1 MVPKTVWLE
10 NCLNPGH
17 CSWSTSWNQDCVV
30 GVLVVPRTVWL
41 CCMYFSSF
49 QINVEQIRSILK
61 NTVGA
66 KFE

>member
-17 CSWSTSWNQDCVV
+17 CSWSTSWNQDVV
-30 GVLVVPRTVWL
+30 FGVLVGPRTVL
-41 CCMYFSSF
+41 LYFMYFSSF

-61 NTVGA
+61 NMVGA